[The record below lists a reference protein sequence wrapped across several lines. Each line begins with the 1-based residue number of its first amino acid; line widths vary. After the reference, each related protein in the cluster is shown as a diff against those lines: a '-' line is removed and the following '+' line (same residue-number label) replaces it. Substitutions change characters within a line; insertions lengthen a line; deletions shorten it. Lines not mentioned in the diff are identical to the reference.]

1 MRMFA
6 VSTEELNDVA
16 IEFVRFEVLGVQ
28 ENDEVVLAN
37 VPNDVALSNELHPR
51 NSTGIVPLSSCT
63 AIQIISERTACT
75 GFKKV
80 TLEYLQC
87 SDSYLVRLTFLA
99 GGCFIDSSN
108 ERFLLGGY

>member
-6 VSTEELNDVA
+6 VSIEELNDVA
-16 IEFVRFEVLGVQ
+16 IELVQFEVLGVQ

-37 VPNDVALSNELHPR
+37 VPNDVALSNELDPR
-51 NSTGIVPLSSCT
+51 SSTGIVPLSSYT
-63 AIQIISERTACT
+63 AIQVISERTTST

-87 SDSYLVRLTFLA
+87 SESYLVRVTFLA
-99 GGCFIDSSN
+99 GGCFMDSSN